1 MSVYAIAQ
9 LWIHDRA
16 TYGRYVDRFM
26 GVMKNYKGRVLVADE
41 SPVVLEGA
49 WDGNKIVV
57 ISFPDEAAFRAWAE
71 SPEYLEI
78 AKDRKAGAKSVI
90 VLKRSMNSGFAG
102 IDNPLFYGEGTTMLF
117 GDAKGTLSKLVTEVK
132 SL

>member
-1 MSVYAIAQ
+1 MVYAIAQ

-16 TYGRYVDRFM
+16 VYGRYMDAFM
-26 GVMKNYKGRVLVADE
+26 GVMKNYKGRVLVADDD
-41 SPVVLEGA
+41 PKVLEGT

-57 ISFPDEAAFRAWAE
+57 ISFLDEASFRDWAE

-90 VLKRSMNSGFAG
+90 VLVKGIPSRS
-102 IDNPLFYGEGTTMLF
+102 EGP
-117 GDAKGTLSKLVTEVK
+117 AVK
-132 SL
+132 P

>member
-9 LWIHDRA
+9 LWIHDPAR
-16 TYGRYVDRFM
+16 YGRYVERFM
-26 GVMKNYKGRVLVADE
+26 GVMKNYQGRVLVADE
-41 SPVVLEGA
+41 HPVVLEGA

-57 ISFPDEAAFRAWAE
+57 ISFPDEPAFRAWAE

-90 VLKRSMNSGFAG
+90 LLVKGISGGSQA
-102 IDNPLFYGEGTTMLF
+102 
-117 GDAKGTLSKLVTEVK
+117 DAK
-132 SL
+132 